1 MEAKEKEK
9 ILKEALMINVS
20 ASWYQE
26 EIKKVIN
33 QIQEI
38 ESSIDYNH
46 EAALEYQRLQGKLSY
61 LLGKG
66 LFENRLIRL
75 FKSKIKQLK

>member
-1 MEAKEKEK
+1 MEAREKEK
-9 ILKEALMINVS
+9 ILKEALMINIS
-20 ASWYQE
+20 ATWYQT

-33 QIQEI
+33 RIQEL
-38 ESSIDYNH
+38 EPSIDYDS
-46 EAALEYQRLQGKLSY
+46 EASKEYKERQGQLSY

-75 FKSKIKQLK
+75 FKKRIRLIK